1 MTVINPQP
9 KDDFKYIDLI
19 GLFAT
24 TLANGTITIVND
36 AGADELAIHFES
48 TGAAINCVFEIM
60 FQIPADFK
68 AFAGHADD
76 IVVPAYQ
83 DGDSGDGVGDIAIT
97 VQVLDTAGAVVD
109 DGSIADIALTGA
121 YIDHDA
127 PLVTG
132 GAFVAGDYCVVQI
145 SVITTGA
152 MASELGDDALVQLPR
167 IKYIPQ

>member
-1 MTVINPQP
+1 MSVIAPQP

-19 GLFAT
+19 GLYAT

-48 TGAAINCVFEIM
+48 TGAAINCVFEM
-60 FQIPADFK
+60 LFQIPADFK

-76 IVVPAYQ
+76 IVVSAYQ
-83 DGDSGDGVGDIAIT
+83 DGNSGDGEGDIALT
-97 VQVLDTAGAVVD
+97 VAVLDTSGTTVD
-109 DGSIADIALTGA
+109 DGSIADIALTAA
-121 YIDHDA
+121 YVDLDA

-132 GAFVAGDYCVVQI
+132 GTFVAGDYCVIQI
-145 SVITTGA
+145 SVITTGGDV
-152 MASELGDDALVQLPR
+152 SENNDDALVLFPK